1 MNLQQV
7 RALQLPAVLQRVG
20 QWTGGVGVA
29 WWFWWVLLEKGALS
43 SLTEDPNLTEI
54 LLGLPLI
61 LILPAIY
68 YATVFLF
75 LRVLYWIIFSPQ
87 QEVREQETPM
97 DPEDPS
103 GS

>member
-1 MNLQQV
+1 MNLQQF
-7 RALQLPAVLQRVG
+7 RALQLPVMLQRVG
-20 QWTGGVGVA
+20 QWIGGVGVV

-75 LRVLYWIIFSPQ
+75 LRVLYWTIFSPH
-87 QEVREQETPM
+87 QEAPQQETPM

-103 GS
+103 GP